1 VVSLADAVF
10 GCAGLVVGSLP
21 DLVPSVAGVL
31 AAEGGDTSGAADG
44 PAHAGELEPL
54 ADDRLAAGLDHAGAD
69 EHAQGAEVLISHP
82 VGIGL
87 EVGQG
92 LVSLGGQAAD
102 ELQAAAGGQQ
112 GGDVPGVELGEAL
125 GEPVVAVAAEQ
136 PGGEGGQLVDVLAG
150 VVEVDDLGGGGE
162 VLAGQVPD
170 LIPVP
175 RLSR

>member
-1 VVSLADAVF
+1 M
-10 GCAGLVVGSLP
+10 
-21 DLVPSVAGVL
+21 
-31 AAEGGDTSGAADG
+31 
-44 PAHAGELEPL
+44 
-54 ADDRLAAGLDHAGAD
+54 
-69 EHAQGAEVLISHP
+69 LISHP

-175 RLSR
+175 RLSRRSSALDRCSAVLVIRAGIIRGGHPQHPLDQVRDILDGPGL